1 MKLTFNEAAIIEL
14 LLYRNEPY
22 IPDIIRSYPPEYAEI
37 VWKTISELHAK
48 FHIPIKKE
56 RRQQIDR
63 YVGGRYE
70 LNKEKIQQRQ
80 QYVNN
85 KERR

>member
-1 MKLTFNEAAIIEL
+1 MKLTSNEAAIIEL
-14 LLYRNEPY
+14 LLY
-22 IPDIIRSYPPEYAEI
+22 
-37 VWKTISELHAK
+37 
-48 FHIPIKKE
+48 
-56 RRQQIDR
+56 
-63 YVGGRYE
+63 RYE

>member
-1 MKLTFNEAAIIEL
+1 MKLTSNEAAIIEL

-22 IPDIIRSYPPEYAEI
+22 ITDIIRSYLPEYAEI

-48 FHIPIKKE
+48 FHIPIKKD
-56 RRQQIDR
+56 RRKYIEK
-63 YVGGRYE
+63 YVCGRYE